1 MAYIKFFEKSD
12 LTNSTAQ
19 IICHQVNCQG
29 KMGSGVALAI
39 RNKFPNVYNEYIFKH
54 NNDGTKLGNL
64 QIVEINSNCRNTK
77 EHSQFVA
84 NIAGQFN
91 YGYDGKRYTSYDA
104 LVTAFEKLSQYCIE
118 NNITSIALPDK
129 FGCVRG
135 GADWDIV
142 TLILKKTF
150 EKNTNLTIEIHSF

>member
-1 MAYIKFFEKSD
+1 MLKLSKKLFKDNEEQITIEMCTPRTILQIWEEALNNNKNLFSTTFQEMAYIKFFEKSD

-54 NNDGTKLGNL
+54 NNEGTKLGDL

-104 LVTAFEKLSQYCIE
+104 FY
-118 NNITSIALPDK
+118 D
-129 FGCVRG
+129 
-135 GADWDIV
+135 
-142 TLILKKTF
+142 
-150 EKNTNLTIEIHSF
+150 